1 MQYAFKLQSTRCLEI
16 LHWTITSVSSVG
28 SLGFV
33 SRSSSGRILGAL
45 RDMCDSNRH
54 HACSANE
61 LPLEALKHSVIRY
74 NCVGNTFGCVLAVS
88 TWCRSGQRGKS
99 RTEMERVW
107 KRMTESTWKYQGCVC
122 VCVCLREREREM
134 SCRQTPLVWTVKS
147 RCRTAAS
154 VCVCVCKWMWTCVNG
169 RECVC

>member
-1 MQYAFKLQSTRCLEI
+1 MQTSLLKFLTKQSEYLCNMPLNYKAHGVWRYFTERL
-16 LHWTITSVSSVG
+16 LLFLPSR

-107 KRMTESTWKYQGCVC
+107 KRMTESTGKYQGCVC
-122 VCVCLREREREM
+122 VCVCVCAWERERERE
-134 SCRQTPLVWTVKS
+134 RERWAVARPL
-147 RCRTAAS
+147 
-154 VCVCVCKWMWTCVNG
+154 
-169 RECVC
+169 